1 MTYENFKIL
10 WVSFNQ
16 AVNFNYA
23 ASDTVISVAFEMLGA
38 YPDDLL
44 RRALKMCLS
53 ECKYQIQVSDV
64 IEKIKSIHGVSDA
77 ALEIKAGNEFN
88 KLVYVL
94 KTWGLLRSYLS
105 EDPVTPAVI
114 DCFGGLNEF
123 YNLDWNVFTKKDFV
137 KFYLECAKREN
148 KHQIMKAECALT
160 EAPVMLI
167 TEDYKPGINKTLIL
181 TIEQAEKMIN
191 HADLFSKKVEFM
203 RQEEKKKEML
213 LNQKLIECEEQKK
226 LSKPVAAEEIAAAF
240 EKVFS
245 AFGQT

>member
-1 MTYENFKIL
+1 MIYEDFKAL
-10 WVSFNQ
+10 WLSFNQ
-16 AVNFNYA
+16 AVNFNYS
-23 ASDTVISVAFEMLGA
+23 ASDNVISVAFEMLGV

-53 ECKYQIQVSDV
+53 ECKYQIQISDV

-94 KTWGLLRSYLS
+94 KTWGLSRSYLS

-137 KFYLECAKREN
+137 KFYLECVKREN

-181 TIEQAEKMIN
+181 TTEQAEKMIN

-203 RQEEKKKEML
+203 RNEEKKKELQLNKL
-213 LNQKLIECEEQKK
+213 LLESEEQKK
-226 LSKPVAAEEIAAAF
+226 LSKPAAAEEIAAAF